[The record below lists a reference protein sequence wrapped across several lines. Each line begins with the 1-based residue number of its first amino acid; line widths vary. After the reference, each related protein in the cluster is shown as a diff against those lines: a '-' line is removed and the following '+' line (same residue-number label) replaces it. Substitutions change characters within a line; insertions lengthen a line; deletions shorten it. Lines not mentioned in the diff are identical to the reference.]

1 MDVGASGGDGWR
13 CGGEGLVT
21 GFADFVVHIG
31 FERFDFFLVKQ
42 AFANEKERKFG
53 NWVATRLFFALLG
66 GLVEFFVVGKRMR
79 VGANNVRVKQR
90 GAAALADVVGGLFTG
105 GVALRQ
111 GRSIDFG
118 NMQARKVAH

>member
-1 MDVGASGGDGWR
+1 M
-13 CGGEGLVT
+13 VT
-21 GFADFVVHIG
+21 GFADFAVHIG

-53 NWVATRLFFALLG
+53 DWVATRLFFALLG

-90 GAAALADVVGGLFTG
+90 GAAALADVVDGFFTE
-105 GVALRQ
+105 LSS
-111 GRSIDFG
+111 RSVPSISATCKPG
-118 NMQARKVAH
+118 KSRTNLEMLPPAVCTSTGTEMA